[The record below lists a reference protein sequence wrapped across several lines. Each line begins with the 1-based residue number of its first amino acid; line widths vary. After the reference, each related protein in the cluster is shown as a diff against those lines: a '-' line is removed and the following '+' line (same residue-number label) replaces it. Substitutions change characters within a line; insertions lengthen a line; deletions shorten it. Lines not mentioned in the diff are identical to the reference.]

1 MNNKPITVLYLID
14 TYISLPGQALVG
26 GAEKQLYLL
35 ASSLDPKIFRPIVV
49 QLNPADLISETS
61 KTSNKMEL
69 LNLPTG
75 KIYSL
80 HGLRQLMRLADLQ
93 KSEDVHIIHTFFEK
107 SEIMGWVS
115 KHLSSVPIW
124 ITSRRDLGFK
134 RKSIH
139 KRIFRIASKACKKCV
154 VNCNAIRNQ
163 MIQQKEL
170 PEERIEVIYNGID
183 LEPYQVHDNPKTLKN
198 ELNIKDDV
206 FLVGMVAT
214 LKFEIKGHR
223 FFVEASKKVL
233 EKFPKVEFVLI
244 GDGPL
249 RNYFENMAEE
259 LGVRQNLHFLGKR
272 NDIPRILSSLDI
284 SVLCSTSEGFS
295 NVILESMAAGK
306 PVVATDVGGSPEMVI
321 DGLTGYLV
329 PPADSDA
336 LAKAVMNLLEDP
348 EKARDMGD
356 EGRKLVQNKFT
367 IGTMVKSY
375 ENLYK
380 NLYTEL
386 DSQRR
391 INGKM

>member
-1 MNNKPITVLYLID
+1 LNKKITILYIID
-14 TYISLPGQALVG
+14 TYVSLPGQALVG

-49 QLNPADLISETS
+49 QLNPANSMPAADKSL
-61 KTSNKMEL
+61 NNMEL
-69 LNLPTG
+69 INLPTG
-75 KIYSL
+75 RVYSL
-80 HGLRQLMRLADLQ
+80 HGLRQVMRLADLE
-93 KSEDVHIIHTFFEK
+93 KREGVHIIHTFFEK
-107 SEIMGWVS
+107 SEIMGW
-115 KHLSSVPIW
+115 LSRRFSGVPVW

-139 KRIFRIASKACKKCV
+139 KKIFGFASNGCKKCI
-154 VNCNAIRNQ
+154 VNCAAIRRQ
-163 MIQQKEL
+163 MVQQNEL

-206 FLVGMVAT
+206 SLVGMVAT

-223 FFVEASKKVL
+223 FFIEASKKIL
-233 EKFPKVEFVLI
+233 EKFPNVEFVLV

-249 RNYFENMAEE
+249 RNYYENMAEE

-295 NVILESMAAGK
+295 NVILESLAAEK
-306 PVVATDVGGSPEMVI
+306 PVIATNVGGSPEMVI
-321 DGLTGYLV
+321 DERTGYLV

-336 LAKAVMNLLEDP
+336 LAKAIINLLQDP
-348 EKARDMGD
+348 KKARDMG
-356 EGRKLVQNKFT
+356 EQGRRMVQEKFS
-367 IGTMVKSY
+367 IERMVKSY
-375 ENLYK
+375 EHIYQSLYAES
-380 NLYTEL
+380 Y
-386 DSQRR
+386 S
-391 INGKM
+391 